1 MFSSKIIKQNLKF
14 AKQPFTSSYELLLEK
29 SGKPTITLSRE
40 SPLCTEVYETLNSP
54 NPCFM
59 QELLKLRETN
69 TDIRK
74 NYKLNLEIPVVNQVT
89 YGTKKV
95 LEVSELKYGTLYH
108 TI

>member
-1 MFSSKIIKQNLKF
+1 
-14 AKQPFTSSYELLLEK
+14 
-29 SGKPTITLSRE
+29 
-40 SPLCTEVYETLNSP
+40 
-54 NPCFM
+54 M
-59 QELLKLRETN
+59 QELLKFRETN